1 MAPFK
6 PRDPAFA
13 ERVRASF
20 ARQTLMTTI
29 GARLT
34 RVTPGEIEIELPFR
48 ADLGQ
53 QHGFIHGGI
62 VTAIV
67 DTACGYAALS
77 LMEPDAAVLTVEFK
91 LNFVAPARGERL
103 VARGR
108 VSKPG
113 RILTVCLGEVVALT
127 GGEEKPVAT
136 MLATMM
142 AVRERADL
150 PGGI

>member
-1 MAPFK
+1 MPRFE

-13 ERVRASF
+13 SRVRASF

-34 RVTPGEIEIELPFR
+34 RVTPGEVEIELPFR
-48 ADLGQ
+48 EDLSQ
-53 QHGFIHGGI
+53 QHGFMHGGI

-77 LMEPDAAVLTVEFK
+77 LMEAEAAVLTVEFK
-91 LNFVAPARGERL
+91 LNFVSPARGERF

-108 VSKPG
+108 VTKPG
-113 RILTVCLGEVVALT
+113 RILTVCQGDVVALNGT
-127 GGEEKPVAT
+127 EEKPVGT

-142 AVRERADL
+142 AVRERTDL
-150 PGGI
+150 PGGL